1 MKYFSKNDE
10 ARIMNVVKAA
20 FPDYKISFMQDPDD
34 ESVVLVRLYDVAEQ
48 DAKTFKDRLYEVL
61 DRASQGM
68 NAEFIASIVSSDDT
82 RMYYADYLRGEA
94 LIDEDVARCLNQAYG
109 KCTSLNNRDYTWDAN
124 TSKIVAGAEMGG
136 VYGYRLAA

>member
-61 DRASQGM
+61 DRESQGM

-82 RMYYADYLRGEA
+82 RRYYADYLRGEA
-94 LIDEDVARCLNQAYG
+94 LIDEDVARLNQAYG
-109 KCTSLNNRDYTWDAN
+109 KCPSLNNRDYTWDAN
-124 TSKIVAGAEMGG
+124 TSKIVAGAKMGG